1 MVKIIRRR
9 WVSVS
14 IELER
19 SLELR
24 KMHLEKEDQE
34 CNHEYENEVFN
45 DIPTGDY
52 ACKKCGKSIS
62 KSFYIGLMKV
72 KQALD

>member
-1 MVKIIRRR
+1 M
-9 WVSVS
+9 S

-24 KMHLEKEDQE
+24 KLHLEKEYQE
-34 CNHEYENEVFN
+34 CNHEYEKEFFN

-62 KSFYIGLMKV
+62 KSFYIELMKV

>member
-1 MVKIIRRR
+1 M
-9 WVSVS
+9 S

-24 KMHLEKEDQE
+24 KLHLEKEEQE
-34 CNHEYENEVFN
+34 CNHEYEKEFFN
-45 DIPTGDY
+45 DIPTRDY

-62 KSFYIGLMKV
+62 KSFYIGLMKI
-72 KQALD
+72 KNESATLD